1 MNTEEDLARE
11 IRALE
16 KKVLALEEISDS
28 PPEVN
33 ISVSSNYTEP
43 DSIAQIMKRI
53 YAVQNLVDQIEI
65 ELDKLELRVS
75 AIEHMG
81 FRLRTSGQ

>member
-1 MNTEEDLARE
+1 VNVDKNLIRE

-16 KKVLALEEISDS
+16 KKVETLEEITGRTSYLNNHMSGTSD
-28 PPEVN
+28 
-33 ISVSSNYTEP
+33 EP
-43 DSIAQIMKRI
+43 DSLSQIMKRI
-53 YAVQNLVDQIEI
+53 NAVQILVDQIEI
-65 ELDKLELRVS
+65 EIDKLEMRVS